1 MTRRFAYNQAVITT
15 RIEGEIGR
23 LGEAYPERRS
33 ALLPA
38 LALLQRERKGLL
50 SRDDVR
56 KVAVILGLSPAR
68 AWGAATYYSMI
79 RSGYEGM
86 PAGSDDV
93 LRGIES
99 TLGIDSTDFSLP
111 LRFESSGGIL
121 TGGGGVRG
129 SAARKDSS
137 RHEKYG
143 ALRKARKMGAEEVI
157 REVEQSLLQGRG
169 GAGYVTGHKW
179 RFLPQDGR
187 PVTLIANA
195 DEGEPGTFKD
205 RLVMERAPHL
215 LIEGIAIA
223 AFALG
228 AGRAFIYLRGEYA
241 PLVATLEGA
250 LAEAAVALE
259 GLEITVHSG
268 AGSYLCGEETAL
280 IASLEGERGEPRPRP
295 PYPAVCGLYR
305 SPTIVHNVETLA
317 SIPLVVD
324 GGGEAYRRISPRL
337 FCVSGKVRR
346 PGVFELPRGTP
357 LTVLLEAAG
366 GVAGSLKGVI
376 VGGLSSVILTAEEAE
391 GLVLDDDSCRSRGTA
406 LGTGAVIVLNEG
418 VDLPS
423 FARQAASFYAHES
436 CGQCVPCREGT
447 FALSRQL
454 DAIEEGRGREGDL
467 DCILGICRVM
477 EPASLCPAG
486 GTFAASIAAMVT
498 KFRGEFEE
506 RISSVADDRWP

>member
-1 MTRRFAYNQAVITT
+1 MMTTT
-15 RIEGEIGR
+15 TEGEIR
-23 LGEAYPERRS
+23 KLGEAYPERRS

-38 LALLQRERKGLL
+38 LALLSREHQGPL

-56 KVAVILGLSPAR
+56 RVAGILGLSPAR

-79 RSGYEGM
+79 HSGFEGI
-86 PAGSDDV
+86 PAGADDI
-93 LRGIES
+93 RCRIES
-99 TLGIDSTDFSLP
+99 TLGIDSADFSLP
-111 LRFESSGGIL
+111 LCFESSGGIL
-121 TGGGGVRG
+121 TGGGGVRE
-129 SAARKDSS
+129 SADRKDSS

-143 ALRKARKMGAEEVI
+143 ALRKARKMEAEEVI
-157 REVEQSLLQGRG
+157 QAVEQSLLQGRG
-169 GAGYVTGHKW
+169 GAGYATGRKW
-179 RFLPQDGR
+179 RFLPPDGR
-187 PVTLIANA
+187 PVYLIANA

-205 RLVMERAPHL
+205 RLIMERAPHL

-241 PLVATLEGA
+241 PLVATLEKA
-250 LAEAAVALE
+250 VAEAAEMLE
-259 GLEITVHSG
+259 GLEITVHRG
-268 AGSYLCGEETAL
+268 AGSYICGEETAL
-280 IASLEGERGEPRPRP
+280 IASLEGGRGEPRPRP
-295 PYPAVCGLYR
+295 PYPADGGLYGA
-305 SPTIVHNVETLA
+305 PTIVHNVETLA
-317 SIPLVVD
+317 SIPLVITV
-324 GGGEAYRRISPRL
+324 GAAAYRRISPRL
-337 FCVSGKVRR
+337 FCVSGKVGN

-357 LTVLLEAAG
+357 LTVLLDAAA

-436 CGQCVPCREGT
+436 CGQCVPCRDGTFVISRLLDGMEEGT
-447 FALSRQL
+447 
-454 DAIEEGRGREGDL
+454 GRRGDL
-467 DCILGICRVM
+467 DRILGICRAM
-477 EPASLCPAG
+477 KPASLCPAG
-486 GTFAASIAAMVT
+486 GAFAASITAMIT

-506 RISSVADDRWP
+506 RISSVTDTG